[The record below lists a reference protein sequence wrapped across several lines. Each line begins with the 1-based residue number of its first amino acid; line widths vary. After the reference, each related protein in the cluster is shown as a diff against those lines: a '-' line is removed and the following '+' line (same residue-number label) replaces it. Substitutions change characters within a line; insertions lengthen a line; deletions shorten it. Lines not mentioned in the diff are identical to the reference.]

1 MIKKNETD
9 EYSIYNGKDDT
20 WNASGYNKKVDL
32 YDDGEEKTQIVEENS
47 IIKNLKTTKAYLIEI
62 YGENIGKKVEITVD
76 KLSIGREAT
85 NDIVINSNSVSRRHA
100 EIFKKYIDPKNPNTM
115 YSFFIRDLG
124 STNGTYVGDQAIV
137 TPIELNNGDSVKI
150 GSTIFKFIIGS
161 DLESAYFEEIYR
173 LTIIDGLTEI
183 FNKRYF
189 LEQIEKE
196 MSRAKRYRRPLSLIM
211 FDIDFF
217 KRINDTFGHLTGD
230 FVLKKLAQV
239 VKASIRREEI
249 FSRYGGE
256 EFTIIMPESTLD
268 KSVEVA
274 EKIRKAIERTLFSF
288 EGHII
293 PVTIS
298 IGVAEM
304 FDNSSS
310 LELVGDADANLYKAK
325 HSGRNCVVS

>member
-1 MIKKNETD
+1 
-9 EYSIYNGKDDT
+9 
-20 WNASGYNKKVDL
+20 
-32 YDDGEEKTQIVEENS
+32 
-47 IIKNLKTTKAYLIEI
+47 
-62 YGENIGKKVEITVD
+62 
-76 KLSIGREAT
+76 
-85 NDIVINSNSVSRRHA
+85 
-100 EIFKKYIDPKNPNTM
+100 M

-274 EKIRKAIERTLFSF
+274 EKIRKTVERTLFSF

-310 LELVGDADANLYKAK
+310 LELIGDAD
-325 HSGRNCVVS
+325 

>member
-1 MIKKNETD
+1 MIKKNTTD
-9 EYSIYNGKDDT
+9 DNNIYNGKDDT

-256 EFTIIMPESTLD
+256 EFTIIMPESILD

-274 EKIRKAIERTLFSF
+274 EKIRKTVERTLFSF
-288 EGHII
+288 ECHII

-304 FDNSSS
+304 FDNSTS
-310 LELVGDADANLYKAK
+310 LDLIGDADANLYKAK